1 MATNITPIDPDE
13 LIGKGVTGLPDSP
26 ELSTLAMQQK
36 FDELAIDII
45 IPHINGMCDEIDTA
59 IDGAIETAHAE
70 VVAEQTRA
78 QAAESALST
87 AITAET
93 TRAQTAEGNLSDLIT
108 AETNRAIGVE
118 NGLSNKIGNL
128 NNLHT
133 ATKNNLVGAINEAMD
148 TADIGLFVRNGQL
161 MCRYEA

>member
-36 FDELAIDII
+36 FDELSIDII
-45 IPHINGMCDEIDTA
+45 IPHINGMCEEIDDA
-59 IDGAIETAHAE
+59 IDGAIETAHEEMLAE
-70 VVAEQTRA
+70 KSRA

-93 TRAQTAEGNLSDLIT
+93 TRAQTAEGNLSDSIT

-133 ATKNNLVGAINEAMD
+133 TTKSNLVGAINEAMD